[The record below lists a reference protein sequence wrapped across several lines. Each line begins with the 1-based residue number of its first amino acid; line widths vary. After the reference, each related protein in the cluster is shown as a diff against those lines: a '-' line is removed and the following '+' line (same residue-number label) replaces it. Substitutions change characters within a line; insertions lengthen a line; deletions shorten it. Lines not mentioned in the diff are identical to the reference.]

1 MRTLGLFLTAT
12 GLLAAAGTLTIFGHH
27 WTVPDLSDWK
37 IEQENG
43 AQILRLATP
52 RGPLPGPRR
61 PIEFALAE
69 TPDLQ
74 KVTVEGDMRPLGRS
88 LMIVFAYR
96 DAEHFDYAHLSVDTA
111 RAQSHHNGIFHVY
124 EGERVRISP
133 TDGPAAF
140 EATGRWQHV
149 RFEWNGASGE
159 VHVTV
164 DGKPIPALHAVDL
177 SLRSGRVGLGSFDET
192 AEFKNIKIE

>member
-1 MRTLGLFLTAT
+1 MRTLGLFFIAA
-12 GLLAAAGTLTIFGHH
+12 GVLAAAGTLTIFGHR
-27 WTVPDLSDWK
+27 WTVPDTSDWK
-37 IEQENG
+37 IERENG
-43 AQILRLATP
+43 TQILRLVTP

-61 PIEFALAE
+61 PIEFALAD

-96 DAEHFDYAHLSVDTA
+96 DSAHFDYAHLSADTA

-133 TDGPAAF
+133 TDGPSAF
-140 EATGRWQHV
+140 EASGRWQHV
-149 RFEWNGASGE
+149 RLMWDGASGE
-159 VHVTV
+159 VRVTV
-164 DGKPIPALHAVDL
+164 DGKAIPALHAVDL